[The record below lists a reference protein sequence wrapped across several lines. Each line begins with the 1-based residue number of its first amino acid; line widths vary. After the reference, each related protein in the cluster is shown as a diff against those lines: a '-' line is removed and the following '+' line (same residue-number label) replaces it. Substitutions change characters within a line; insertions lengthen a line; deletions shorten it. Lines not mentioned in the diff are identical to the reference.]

1 MRPDVAMP
9 APRALVAGEWTID
22 PARCAARFSVR
33 DKLVSTARGTI
44 PVRSGTVRLGP
55 AGEVELARVALDVA
69 GIETG
74 NEHRD
79 RDLRKPGF
87 LSAEEHPVIVVET
100 GSTAT
105 WSDGWRLSALL
116 TARGARVPLDLKV
129 TLTAVDEGS
138 AGVRITGRLDRTGL
152 GMKVPIF
159 IVGRMIDIEV
169 DAVFR
174 R

>member
-9 APRALVAGEWTID
+9 VPQAVAAGVWTIE
-22 PARCAARFSVR
+22 PARCSARFSVR
-33 DKLVSTARGTI
+33 DKLVGTAKGAI
-44 PVRSGTVRLGP
+44 PLLSGTVRLGP
-55 AGEVELARVALDVA
+55 AGDVEFARVELDVA
-69 GIETG
+69 GITTG
-74 NEHRD
+74 NDHRD
-79 RDLRKPGF
+79 RDLRKPRF
-87 LSAEEHPVIVVET
+87 LSAGEHPVIVVEAGPSAA
-100 GSTAT
+100 GS
-105 WSDGWRLSALL
+105 DRWRLGAVL
-116 TARGARVPLDLKV
+116 TARGARVPVDLEV

-152 GMKVPIF
+152 GMKVPTF

>member
-1 MRPDVAMP
+1 MTANVAGP
-9 APRALVAGEWTID
+9 VPRAVAAGVWTIE
-22 PARCAARFSVR
+22 PARCSARFSVR
-33 DKLVSTARGTI
+33 DKLVATTHGTI

-55 AGEVELARVALDVA
+55 AGAVEFARVELDVA
-69 GIETG
+69 GIDTG
-74 NEHRD
+74 NRHRD

-87 LSAEEHPVIVVET
+87 LSAQEHPVIQVEAGPSAA
-100 GSTAT
+100 GS
-105 WSDGWRLSALL
+105 DRWRAGAVL
-116 TARGARVPLDLKV
+116 TARGARVPVDLHV
-129 TLTAVDEGS
+129 MLTAVDEGS

-152 GMKVPIF
+152 GMKVPTF